1 VPDKKLAALVA
12 LIILLSLGHGIDHVV
27 RGDFRLQLDTE
38 SMPRYAIIVAQY
50 AILGFGLYFYLK
62 NKVGPLFW
70 SIVAGIGVVLAWL
83 AHFSPFSEQ
92 TPQTIYRAYATPAA
106 GTAAVSVLALLML
119 TLVATAVYSQYLWAS
134 RSKP

>member
-1 VPDKKLAALVA
+1 MVKFSRAGNETCWRDVGIFAAFRSCKDRASPSDLLLSQPNYREAGVPDKKLAALVA

-70 SIVAGIGVVLAWL
+70 PIV
-83 AHFSPFSEQ
+83 
-92 TPQTIYRAYATPAA
+92 
-106 GTAAVSVLALLML
+106 
-119 TLVATAVYSQYLWAS
+119 S
-134 RSKP
+134 RI